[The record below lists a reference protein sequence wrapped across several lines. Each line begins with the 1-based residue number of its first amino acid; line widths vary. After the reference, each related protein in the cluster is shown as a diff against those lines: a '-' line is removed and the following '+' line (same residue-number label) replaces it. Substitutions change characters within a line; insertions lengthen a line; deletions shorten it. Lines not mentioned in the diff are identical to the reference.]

1 MNTKVIFSGKNIDK
15 SPNKKVSANKPKPSG
30 ARKSKTKFE
39 DIDLTSSI
47 GDIYRKSRNRHSK
60 TPSASVKRTTGKD
73 SGASGNTANKYYKNS
88 NRDTTVE
95 RDKNESKLIRLG
107 TNNKSRNYTNAYTGQ
122 PKSQRSSRIAPPV
135 ARPIAPP
142 STQPAAPPVAR
153 PIAPPSTQPAAP
165 PVVRPIA
172 PPTAPPITNN
182 MRTTRNRVNPPG
194 NNNIGNQTYV
204 KTDDI
209 SSKQQVVQKTKQVIS
224 KKPIRSSSSLG
235 KPVIS
240 KKPIRPTSSLGKPVI
255 SKKPIRPAST
265 LGKPSTHKNPIKPLS
280 NKVCDVDNNDS
291 RDSANVTHDS
301 LGETSMNK
309 YNTVRVKTDL
319 NSFKKTTEYVDW
331 DVYNSNAI
339 QLEHFKRLSSIEDK
353 YLTKLISQDIIINKI
368 DSD

>member
-1 MNTKVIFSGKNIDK
+1 MYTKVIFSGKNIDK

-30 ARKSKTKFE
+30 ARRSKTKFE

-88 NRDTTVE
+88 NRDTTAE

-122 PKSQRSSRIAPPV
+122 PKSQRSSRNAPPV

-153 PIAPPSTQPAAP
+153 PIAPPVA
-165 PVVRPIA
+165 RPIA
-172 PPTAPPITNN
+172 PPSTPPITNN
-182 MRTTRNRVNPPG
+182 TRTTRNRVNPPG

-209 SSKQQVVQKTKQVIS
+209 SGKQQVVQKTKQVIS

-240 KKPIRPTSSLGKPVI
+240 KKPIRPTS
-255 SKKPIRPAST
+255 T

-291 RDSANVTHDS
+291 RDSVNVTHDS